1 MSVVDAT
8 VVAGAL
14 SAGIFSFF
22 APCAFPLL
30 PGYVGYYVAS
40 VDSEVSLS
48 GAVARGGAAGVGAA
62 AVFGAIALVVATVG
76 RTVLNQMRYL
86 EPVVGIALIVLGVFL
101 IVDRMP
107 TWHVQLPGRRAS
119 VLGFGLF
126 GAGYA
131 IAAAGC
137 FAPVFVAVLV
147 EAMTLSFAGSLL
159 TVGAFAAGMAGLLL
173 ASTVAI
179 AIGHDIG
186 AGSIPAYTDR
196 IKPIAG
202 VVIVAAGIY
211 QLYEAAKLL
220 GWL

>member
-1 MSVVDAT
+1 MSLLDVGA
-8 VVAGAL
+8 VAGAF
-14 SAGIFSFF
+14 SAGVFSFF

-48 GAVARGGAAGVGAA
+48 GAVARGGAAGIGAA
-62 AVFGAIALVVATVG
+62 AVFAAIAIVVATIG
-76 RTVLNQMRYL
+76 RTILNQIRYL
-86 EPVVGIALIVLGVFL
+86 EPVVGLALIALGLML
-101 IVDRMP
+101 LVDRVP
-107 TWHVQLPGRRAS
+107 TLHFQLPGRRSS

-137 FAPVFVAVLV
+137 FAPVFVAVLI
-147 EAMTLSFAGSLL
+147 EALTLSFASSIL
-159 TVGAFAAGMAGLLL
+159 TIGAFAGGMSGLLL

-179 AIGHDIG
+179 AIGHDVG
-186 AGSIPAYTDR
+186 TGTIPKYTDR

-202 VVIVAAGIY
+202 VVVIAAGVY
-211 QLYEAAKLL
+211 QLYEAATLL
-220 GWL
+220 GWV

>member
-1 MSVVDAT
+1 MSLFDLGA
-8 VVAGAL
+8 VAAAF

-40 VDSEVSLS
+40 VEDEVSLS
-48 GAVARGGAAGVGAA
+48 GALARGSAAGLGAAL
-62 AVFGAIALVVATVG
+62 VFAGIAIVVATIG
-76 RTVLNQMRYL
+76 RSILSQMRYL
-86 EPVVGIALIVLGVFL
+86 EPLVGIALIALGLMLL
-101 IVDRMP
+101 IDRMP
-107 TWHVQLPGRRAS
+107 TLHVQLPGRRAS

-137 FAPVFVAVLV
+137 FAPVFVAVLI
-147 EAMTLSFAGSLL
+147 EAMTLSFAGSVV
-159 TVGAFAAGMAGLLL
+159 TIGAFAAGMAGLLL

-186 AGSIPAYTDR
+186 AGTIPKYTER

-202 VVIVAAGIY
+202 VVIIAAGVY
-211 QLYEAAKLL
+211 QLYEAATLL
-220 GWL
+220 GWI